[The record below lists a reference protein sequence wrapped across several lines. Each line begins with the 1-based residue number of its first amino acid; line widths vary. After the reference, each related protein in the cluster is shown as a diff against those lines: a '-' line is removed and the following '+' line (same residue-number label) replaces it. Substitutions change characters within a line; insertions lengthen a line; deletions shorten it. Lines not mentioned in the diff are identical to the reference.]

1 EPFGR
6 NGNDPGRTLMEIKG
20 KTVLVTGASSGVGAA
35 IAKEMALA
43 GAGELL
49 LLASNENELKK
60 VAAAIAS
67 LGGKSRIYPVD
78 LSNPDQ
84 VTAIAQRIEREATVP
99 DIIVNNAGYSGQ
111 WKFLDE
117 TTPKEIQDMMAVPYF
132 AAAWLTRAFL
142 PAMRARNSGHIVNI
156 SSVGSRFA
164 WPGATAYIAA
174 RWAIRGLTQALRADL
189 HGCRVG
195 VTLYESAEIESP
207 YWARNPGSL
216 ERIPKIAKMIP
227 VLKPEEV
234 GKAVVAG
241 VRANKRLIVI
251 PFMMKLIYVQH
262 GRSGL
267 GTTEEVFS
275 MCDYSL
281 HNVKSRPAK
290 VGDKLTTHHF
300 NTGTRGFA
308 APEDANTAVCV
319 LPGTELA
326 FAREVGCRPR
336 SLLGWKASTVNHTTA
351 IFRQINKDDPRTHHD
366 ALEFPDGQIV
376 LLTDLFEDQEA
387 TVLQLPAQPATA
399 AEAAAQERVALVG

>member
-1 EPFGR
+1 
-6 NGNDPGRTLMEIKG
+6 MEIKG
-20 KTVLVTGASSGVGAA
+20 KTVLVTGASSGMGAA

-49 LLASNENELKK
+49 LLARNENELKK

-67 LGGKSRIYPVD
+67 LGGKARIYPVD

-99 DIIVNNAGYSGQ
+99 DIIVNSAGSGGQ

-156 SSVGSRFA
+156 SSVGSRFV

-207 YWARNPGSL
+207 YWARNPGSR

-262 GRSGL
+262 ALFPWLVQWLMTS
-267 GTTEEVFS
+267 
-275 MCDYSL
+275 
-281 HNVKSRPAK
+281 
-290 VGDKLTTHHF
+290 
-300 NTGTRGFA
+300 TGYRHRTRG
-308 APEDANTAVCV
+308 TA
-319 LPGTELA
+319 
-326 FAREVGCRPR
+326 
-336 SLLGWKASTVNHTTA
+336 
-351 IFRQINKDDPRTHHD
+351 
-366 ALEFPDGQIV
+366 
-376 LLTDLFEDQEA
+376 
-387 TVLQLPAQPATA
+387 
-399 AEAAAQERVALVG
+399 

>member
-1 EPFGR
+1 
-6 NGNDPGRTLMEIKG
+6 MEIKG

-49 LLASNENELKK
+49 LLARNENELKK

-67 LGGKSRIYPVD
+67 LGGKARIYPVD

-117 TTPKEIQDMMAVPYF
+117 TTPKEIQDTMAVPYF

-262 GRSGL
+262 AIFPWLVQWLMTS
-267 GTTEEVFS
+267 
-275 MCDYSL
+275 
-281 HNVKSRPAK
+281 
-290 VGDKLTTHHF
+290 
-300 NTGTRGFA
+300 TGYRHRTRG
-308 APEDANTAVCV
+308 TA
-319 LPGTELA
+319 
-326 FAREVGCRPR
+326 
-336 SLLGWKASTVNHTTA
+336 
-351 IFRQINKDDPRTHHD
+351 
-366 ALEFPDGQIV
+366 
-376 LLTDLFEDQEA
+376 
-387 TVLQLPAQPATA
+387 
-399 AEAAAQERVALVG
+399 